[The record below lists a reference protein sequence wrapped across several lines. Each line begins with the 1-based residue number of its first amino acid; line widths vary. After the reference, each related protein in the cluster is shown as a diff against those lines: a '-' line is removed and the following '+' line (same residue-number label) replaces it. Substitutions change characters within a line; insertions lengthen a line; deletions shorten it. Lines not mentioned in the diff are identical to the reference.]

1 MLDDRLSHPLIPTL
15 HRATEQDVDWLLPL
29 AERLFC
35 EAFEA
40 YYRPEHFW
48 GYVDRAFTEAVW
60 RAELRDA
67 QSEFQAIWW
76 NGQPQGYLKLNWDPA
91 HQPACLPTRNAL
103 EVARLYLDARQHGS
117 GYAQRMMEH
126 ALARAKHQRRSGV
139 WLGVWQ
145 RNHRAMSFYQ
155 KNYFQIIGTHPF
167 EMGAGLIEDDFVMF
181 REL

>member
-1 MLDDRLSHPLIPTL
+1 MLDDRLSHRSTPILRP
-15 HRATEQDVDWLLPL
+15 ATEQDVDWLLPL
-29 AERLFC
+29 ANRLFC

-67 QSEFQAIWW
+67 QTEFQVIWW
-76 NGQPQGYLKLNWDPA
+76 NGQPQGYIKLNWDDT
-91 HQPACLPTRNAL
+91 QYPACLPTRKVL

-117 GYAQRMMEH
+117 GLAQQMMAYAF
-126 ALARAKHQRRSGV
+126 ALAKQQQRKGL

-145 RNHRAMSFYQ
+145 RNDRAMGFYRKHQ
-155 KNYFQIIGTHPF
+155 FRVIGTHPF